1 MIRKLEQYQ
10 PPQTILHKTLV
21 FIEKAAVQVMMP
33 NAGKWLLP
41 EYNDDQKPVQFKQK
55 VTQKPIRQQIH
66 KNQIW
71 ISDVIYMIGM
81 RYSLRQPNGM
91 YLSTQMPRD
100 LGCSRDLLS
109 ANVDGTPKSYEF
121 DRRER

>member
-21 FIEKAAVQVMMP
+21 VVEKAAVQVMMP

-41 EYNDDQKPVQFKQK
+41 EYNHDQKPVQFKQK

-71 ISDVIYMIGM
+71 ISDIIYMIGM

-91 YLSTQMPRD
+91 YLSTQI
-100 LGCSRDLLS
+100 
-109 ANVDGTPKSYEF
+109 
-121 DRRER
+121 

>member
-21 FIEKAAVQVMMP
+21 FVQKVAVQVMMP

-41 EYNDDQKPVQFKQK
+41 EYNHDKKPIQFKQK
-55 VTQKPIRQQIH
+55 VTQKPIPQQIH
-66 KNQIW
+66 KNRIW
-71 ISDVIYMIGM
+71 ISDAIYIYMIGM

-91 YLSTQMPRD
+91 YNTFLHRCP
-100 LGCSRDLLS
+100 GI
-109 ANVDGTPKSYEF
+109 
-121 DRRER
+121 